1 MQKHHLLVVAF
12 GILFLFIIQSAGT
25 LVESIYILDLMNSNL
40 DEKALG
46 VLFFFVPLLL
56 LPFFKKGQR
65 LLVWI
70 LFGLLLISRG
80 LTPDLN
86 TVGRLPTP
94 ALLVPE

>member
-1 MQKHHLLVVAF
+1 MK
-12 GILFLFIIQSAGT
+12 
-25 LVESIYILDLMNSNL
+25 
-40 DEKALG
+40 KALG

-56 LPFFKKGQR
+56 FPFFKKGQR

-80 LTPDLN
+80 LTPYLN